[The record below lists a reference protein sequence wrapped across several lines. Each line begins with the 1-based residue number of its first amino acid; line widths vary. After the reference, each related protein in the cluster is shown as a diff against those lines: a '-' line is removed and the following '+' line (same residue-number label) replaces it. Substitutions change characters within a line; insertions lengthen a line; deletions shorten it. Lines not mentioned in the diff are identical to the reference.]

1 MTTKWEEKVRYALS
15 HKNTIERRKEA
26 AKKKEFYKKLRRNVS
41 IPIIIGIFAAAL
53 LYHYYGPEA
62 LFQNLLNW
70 IIGLT
75 IVATIIAYLP
85 KQFKH

>member
-15 HKNTIERRKEA
+15 HKHEIEKRKET
-26 AKKKEFYKKLRRNVS
+26 AKKKEFYKKLRRYVS
-41 IPIIIGIFAAAL
+41 IPIMIGIFAAAL
-53 LYHYYGPEA
+53 LVHHFGWKA

-85 KQFKH
+85 RQFKH

>member
-15 HKNTIERRKEA
+15 HKHEIERKKEV
-26 AKKKEFYKKLRRNVS
+26 AKKKAFYKKLRRNVS

-53 LYHYYGPEA
+53 LVHNFGWDA
-62 LFQNLLNW
+62 LYQNLLNW

-75 IVATIIAYLP
+75 LVATIIAYLP